1 MTLIEFL
8 KEVDCVEIII
18 TSYTEAEALEEVK
31 QNGHALKYVHNQT
44 KEICLIAVEQNG
56 YALQY
61 VHNQTKE
68 ICLAAVE
75 QNGHALQY
83 VHNQTKE
90 ICLAAVKQNGH
101 ALQYVD
107 KSIFDAEPSTNSHT
121 VTLNGLTYVLQG

>member
-1 MTLIEFL
+1 MKMTLIEFL

-44 KEICLIAVEQNG
+44 KEICL
-56 YALQY
+56 
-61 VHNQTKE
+61 
-68 ICLAAVE
+68 
-75 QNGHALQY
+75 
-83 VHNQTKE
+83 
-90 ICLAAVKQNGH
+90 AAVKQNGH

-121 VTLNGLTYVLQG
+121 ITLNGLTYVLQG

>member
-68 ICLAAVE
+68 ICLAAV
-75 QNGHALQY
+75 
-83 VHNQTKE
+83 
-90 ICLAAVKQNGH
+90 KQNGH

-121 VTLNGLTYVLQG
+121 ITLNGLTYVLQG